1 MVSTDADALL
11 AEMAADAD
19 LMSIPDDRSLKT
31 VSELANTLVAKKAE
45 VVAAEKALATLKAD
59 VADIEERQLPELM
72 TSVGLAEFKLP
83 DGSYISVGQEYY
95 PNLPGVNSEDPA
107 QLERRESIFRWMR
120 SNQHGDLIKRE
131 IALTFGRGEDDKA
144 TRVTNGLA
152 KAGIPYRDLEQVHP
166 QTLKA
171 FVREQ
176 CTKPV
181 VEGTPPFP
189 RELFGVHVKTVA
201 SVKPPKKSKHS

>member
-1 MVSTDADALL
+1 MKMNDSDALL
-11 AEMAADAD
+11 AEMAADAE
-19 LMSIPDDRSLKT
+19 LMAIPDDKSLKT
-31 VSELANTLVAKKAE
+31 VSELAHQMVAKKAE
-45 VVAAEKALATLKAD
+45 VVDAEKALVTLKAE

-72 TSVGLAEFKLP
+72 TSVGIAEFKLP

-95 PNLPGVNSEDPA
+95 PNMPGVNSEDPV
-107 QLERRESIFRWMR
+107 QLERREKVFSWMR
-120 SNQHGDLIKRE
+120 DNQHGDLIKRE

-144 TRVTNGLA
+144 TRVTNGLQ
-152 KAGIPYRDLEQVHP
+152 KAGIPFRDLEQIHP

-201 SVKPPKKSKHS
+201 SVKPPKKTKV